1 MTKRIFFTLLGTS
14 LLLATTP
21 ACNHSE
27 NPEEYCYA
35 HATATIADG
44 SGAGSTNKLKAL
56 FEGGATTKDTPAVI
70 TWNVGN
76 KPLNMLVYYPTTA
89 ESKAVAASFKFKSSY
104 KGDLSFPYTDDNVVD
119 QRVKYFATSGLKE
132 DANITKGAFIDNT
145 STSKSTG
152 VVLHTAVTNEGNV
165 NMKKPGVTWPLIST
179 QEKEGYTHLWSSV
192 HTTSGGSI
200 NFHLF
205 GNIFFVHFDNVM
217 NLNGY
222 DANSNDTD
230 TTKRPKLT
238 IESNGMAFGGSTF
251 ANNVFADQ
259 VNDWTVETAVNKVTY
274 HLSSLEFGPTA
285 KRQILPVW
293 FRPMTPVSGEFGITI
308 TWEVWNTENN
318 AWDKSIQ
325 KFRLPIGKEL
335 AGNKTMFADTDGR
348 YYRMNVGISPKI
360 GAEFGSNS
368 FYILEINPPAF
379 D

>member
-44 SGAGSTNKLKAL
+44 SGAGTTNKLKAL
-56 FEGGATTKDTPAVI
+56 FEGGTTKDTPAVI
-70 TWNVGN
+70 KWNVDN
-76 KPLNMLVYYPTTA
+76 KPLNMLVYYPTAA
-89 ESKAVAASFKFKSSY
+89 ESKAVEASLNFKSPY
-104 KGDLSFPYTDDNVVD
+104 GGDLIVPYTADNVVD
-119 QRVKYFATSGLKE
+119 GRVKYFATSGLKN
-132 DANITKGAFIDNT
+132 DPNTTKGAFFDTT
-145 STSKSTG
+145 STSKSSG
-152 VVLHTAVTNEGNV
+152 VVLHTAVTNEGNA
-165 NMKKPGVTWPLIST
+165 NMSEPGVDWPLVST

-192 HTTSGGSI
+192 HTTSGGPIS
-200 NFHLF
+200 FHLF

-222 DANSNDTD
+222 DANSNDTNLEH
-230 TTKRPKLT
+230 RPKLT

-318 AWDKSIQ
+318 VWDKSIQ
-325 KFRLPIGKEL
+325 KFRLPNGKKL

-368 FYILEINPPAF
+368 FFEVVITPPAF